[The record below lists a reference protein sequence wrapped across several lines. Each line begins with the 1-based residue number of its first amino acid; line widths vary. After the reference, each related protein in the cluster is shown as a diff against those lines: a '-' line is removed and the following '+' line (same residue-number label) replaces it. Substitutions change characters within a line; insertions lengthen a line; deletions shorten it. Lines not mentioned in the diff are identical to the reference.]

1 MPDDKDTGKISL
13 VEQKMAA
20 ARSRSATEAQQAKSQ
35 PATAAMANNGLLK
48 FQFEQDFS
56 VYSKAGM
63 QERLFALAIDLS
75 VCSPIALL
83 IKSSTAYFTNN
94 MFVNLGATASF
105 LPVIFFY
112 WVFLTWRSGMTFG
125 KRVLGLQVVHA
136 RFPNS
141 RLGLVRVIVRESL
154 GRVLCL
160 FPLTLLFGVYP
171 TDLISGTR
179 VVRIRNQDMQV

>member
-1 MPDDKDTGKISL
+1 MPDDKASGKISL

-20 ARSRSATEAQQAKSQ
+20 ARSRAAADLQQAKSQ
-35 PATAAMANNGLLK
+35 AGSLQGSNNELLK

-56 VYSKAGM
+56 VYSKAGL

-75 VCSPIALL
+75 VCTPIALL

-94 MFVNLGATASF
+94 SFVNLGATASF
-105 LPVIFFY
+105 LPVIFIY

-136 RFPNS
+136 SFPNS
-141 RLGLVRVIVRESL
+141 RLSLVRVIVRESL
-154 GRVLCL
+154 GRILCL

-171 TDLISGTR
+171 TDLIGGTR
-179 VVRIRNQDMQV
+179 VVRIRNQDMQI